1 MKQYMRITEFANR
14 IGVCVNTL
22 RSWDSKG
29 ILKPALRLPGSN
41 IRLYAE
47 EQVEQYFKV
56 KTQIPEALASLE
68 NQSKDGDE

>member
-29 ILKPALRLPGSN
+29 ILKPALRLPDSN
-41 IRLYAE
+41 IRLYTE
-47 EQVEQYFKV
+47 EQVEQYFKERRV
-56 KTQIPEALASLE
+56 LDDEE
-68 NQSKDGDE
+68 SKVNSSN

>member
-1 MKQYMRITEFANR
+1 MKQYMRITEFASR

-29 ILKPALRLPGSN
+29 ILKPALRLPDSN

-68 NQSKDGDE
+68 SQSKDGDE

>member
-1 MKQYMRITEFANR
+1 MKQYMRITEFAKR
-14 IGVCVNTL
+14 IGVCTNTL
-22 RSWDSKG
+22 RSWDNRG
-29 ILKPALRLPGSN
+29 ILKPALRLPDSN

-68 NQSKDGDE
+68 SQSKDGDE